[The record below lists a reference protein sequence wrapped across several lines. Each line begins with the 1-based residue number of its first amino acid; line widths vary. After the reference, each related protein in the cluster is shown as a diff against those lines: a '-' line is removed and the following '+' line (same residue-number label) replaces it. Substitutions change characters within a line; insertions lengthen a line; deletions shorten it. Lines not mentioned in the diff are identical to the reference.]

1 MGMGKEYKKHKVIVH
16 RKSYMTLY
24 PFKFKAQL
32 FHKLWGGHT
41 IEQWYDHVPADYENV
56 GEAWVMSDV
65 EKYPTEVINGS
76 HAGDTLQ
83 DLLEV
88 YMDELVG
95 GAVYEVYGNQFPVL
109 LKFIDA
115 IDDLSIQVHPGDE
128 YALEHEQSMGKTEMW
143 YVMPSEEQA
152 AIYLGW
158 KEPMD
163 EARIHAAIKDG
174 SLARYLREYKV
185 RAGEVAYIPEGTVHA
200 MRRNTI
206 VAEIQEN
213 SDITYRLYDY
223 NRVGNDGKK
232 RPLHLDKALDVMNYS
247 TEGEAVVTDPKP
259 VMNGAVNLKKT
270 PFFTVNRLT
279 LSKTAQRD
287 YAPLDS
293 FVAYMC
299 VEGSAQITALD
310 CEVEEN
316 RTAAIKKGE
325 AVLIPASLNDILITP
340 QGECDLLEIYMEE

>member
-1 MGMGKEYKKHKVIVH
+1 MA
-16 RKSYMTLY
+16 LY
-24 PFKFKAQL
+24 PFKFRAQL
-32 FHKLWGGHT
+32 FHKIWGGHT
-41 IEQWYDHVPADYENV
+41 IEQWYNYVPADYENV

-65 EKYPTEVINGS
+65 EKYPTEVCNGA
-76 HAGDTLQ
+76 HAGDSLQ

-95 GAVYEVYGNQFPVL
+95 EKVYDVFGNHFPLL

-115 IDDLSIQVHPGDE
+115 TDDLSIQVHPDDE
-128 YALEHEQSMGKTEMW
+128 YALENEHSLGKTEMW
-143 YVMPSEEQA
+143 YVLPSKGES

-158 KEPMD
+158 NQQMNVSL
-163 EARIHAAIKDG
+163 IHAAIADG
-174 SLARYLREYKV
+174 SLADYLREYKV
-185 RAGEVAYIPEGTVHA
+185 HEGDVAYIPSGTVHA

-232 RPLHLDKALDVMNYS
+232 RPLKLDKALKVMDFNPDNEATFAS
-247 TEGEAVVTDPKP
+247 TMPRIDGV
-259 VMNGAVNLKKT
+259 VNLKQT
-270 PFFTVNRLT
+270 PYFTANL
-279 LSKTAQRD
+279 LSPTKPIQRD

-299 VEGSAQITALD
+299 VEGQASITALD
-310 CEVEEN
+310 CETEDKSV
-316 RTAAIKKGE
+316 ALKMGE
-325 AVLIPASLNDILITP
+325 AVLIPATLNDILIEP
-340 QGECDLLEIYMEE
+340 QGMCKLIEVYVEI

>member
-1 MGMGKEYKKHKVIVH
+1 M
-16 RKSYMTLY
+16 LY

-41 IEQWYDHVPADYENV
+41 IEKWYDHVPADYENV
-56 GEAWVMSDV
+56 GEAWVISDID
-65 EKYPTEVINGS
+65 KYPTEVINGP

-95 GAVYEVYGNQFPVL
+95 EKVYDVFGNHFPVL

-115 IDDLSIQVHPGDE
+115 TDDLSIQVHPDDD
-128 YALEHEQSMGKTEMW
+128 YALENEHCLGKTEMW
-143 YVMPSEEQA
+143 YVLPSQPDA

-158 KEPMD
+158 NQTMN
-163 EARIHAAIKDG
+163 ASRIHSAIQDG

-185 RAGEVAYIPEGTVHA
+185 RAGDVAFIPTGTVHA
-200 MRRNTI
+200 MQRNTI

-223 NRVGNDGKK
+223 NRVGNDGKM
-232 RPLHLDKALDVMNYS
+232 RPLKLDKAMQVMDFAPS
-247 TEGEAVVTDPKP
+247 DQATVTHPQP
-259 VMNGAVNLKKT
+259 NETGVVNLKQT
-270 PFFTVNRLT
+270 PYFTTNLICPTRPV
-279 LSKTAQRD
+279 QRD

-299 VEGSAQITALD
+299 VQGACAVKALD
-310 CEVEEN
+310 CEAEEN
-316 RTAAIKKGE
+316 IAELRQGE
-325 AVLIPASLNDILITP
+325 AVLIPATLNDILIEP
-340 QGECDLLEIYMEE
+340 QGKDCQLLEVYVEL

>member
-1 MGMGKEYKKHKVIVH
+1 M
-16 RKSYMTLY
+16 LY

-32 FHKLWGGHT
+32 FHKIWGGQT
-41 IEQWYDHVPADYENV
+41 IAKWYSHVPADYENV
-56 GEAWVMSDV
+56 GEAWVLSDV
-65 EKYPTEVINGS
+65 DKYPTEVINGS

-95 GAVYEVYGNQFPVL
+95 TGVYDVFGNHFPLL

-115 IDDLSIQVHPGDE
+115 TDDLSIQVHPDDD
-128 YALEHEQSMGKTEMW
+128 YALENEDSLGKTEMW
-143 YVMPSEEQA
+143 YVMPSAEEA

-158 KEPMD
+158 NEPMD
-163 EARIHAAIKDG
+163 EARIKEAIQSG
-174 SLARYLREYKV
+174 TLARYMREYKV
-185 RAGEVAYIPEGTVHA
+185 RAGDVAYIPSGTVHA

-223 NRVGNDGKK
+223 NRVGNDGKM
-232 RPLHLDKALDVMNYS
+232 RPLHLEKALQVMNYS
-247 TEGEAVVTDPKP
+247 HAASDTSLAPVTHPEARKD
-259 VMNGAVNLKKT
+259 GAVNLQQS
-270 PFFTVNRLT
+270 PYFTANLLCPTR
-279 LSKTAQRD
+279 AIQRD

-299 VEGSAQITALD
+299 IEGSCSITALD
-310 CEVEEN
+310 AETEDNTV
-316 RTAAIKKGE
+316 TMQTGE
-325 AVLIPASLNDILITP
+325 AVLIPATLNDIVITP
-340 QGECDLLEIYMEE
+340 KDRCQLLEIYLEI